1 MFCIFS
7 NVRYSNPKLMHVAH
21 QYMEQTFDPKQFI
34 GLLELQTFHISPDK
48 GLGIFT
54 FDNQQNMTKYL
65 PNLKAF
71 NKDITSAPEPVPNS
85 KILPTSCFLFIKTS
99 ITTSL
104 SALGIKFS
112 LHRSKQVSLK

>member
-7 NVRYSNPKLMHVAH
+7 NVRYSNPKLMHIGH
-21 QYMEQTFDPKQFI
+21 QYMEQTFDPKQLM

-65 PNLKAF
+65 PNLKDF
-71 NKDITSAPEPVPNS
+71 NKDYEDRFSCKITVDTGILNPE
-85 KILPTSCFLFIKTS
+85 
-99 ITTSL
+99 L
-104 SALGIKFS
+104 SYKA
-112 LHRSKQVSLK
+112 